1 MRATPALPALRGAA
15 SDFRQW
21 PMRRFPLLVVP
32 MLSACAAPQSAE
44 PSLAPR
50 AAEAID
56 PRVPIPGD
64 VIAGPAEP
72 ALAARIAELLAEVR
86 SGDAAFQAAAQTAGA
101 LAAAAGPQESES
113 WIVAQEALS
122 ALVATRAPVTRA
134 IADLDALA
142 AGRIAATGGILPGD
156 LAAIQAATAEAG
168 AIGQRQAETIDR
180 LQARLAA

>member
-1 MRATPALPALRGAA
+1 MTARPT
-15 SDFRQW
+15 
-21 PMRRFPLLVVP
+21 LLCLL
-32 MLSACAAPQSAE
+32 LSACATQQSTE

-56 PRVPIPGD
+56 PRVPIPSD
-64 VIAGPAEP
+64 VIAGPVDP
-72 ALAARIAELLAEVR
+72 ALASRIAELVAEVR
-86 SGDAAFQAAAQTAGA
+86 AGDAAFQMASQNAET
-101 LAAAAGPQESES
+101 LANAAGPQESES

-122 ALVATRAPVTRA
+122 ALVATRGPVTRA

-168 AIGQRQAETIDR
+168 AIGQRQAETIGR

>member
-1 MRATPALPALRGAA
+1 MTARPT
-15 SDFRQW
+15 
-21 PMRRFPLLVVP
+21 LLCLL
-32 MLSACAAPQSAE
+32 LSACATQQSTE

-56 PRVPIPGD
+56 PRVPIPSD
-64 VIAGPAEP
+64 VIAGPVDP
-72 ALAARIAELLAEVR
+72 ALASRIAELVAEVR
-86 SGDAAFQAAAQTAGA
+86 AGDAAFQMASQNAET
-101 LAAAAGPQESES
+101 LANAAGPQESES

-122 ALVATRAPVTRA
+122 ALVATRGPVTRA

>member
-1 MRATPALPALRGAA
+1 MRSILLLLSLLPAACATP
-15 SDFRQW
+15 
-21 PMRRFPLLVVP
+21 
-32 MLSACAAPQSAE
+32 QSGE

-64 VIAGPAEP
+64 AVTGPADP
-72 ALAARIAELLAEVR
+72 ALAARIGELMAEVR
-86 SGDAAFQAAAQTAGA
+86 SGDAAFQAAAQNAEA
-101 LAAAAGPQESES
+101 LAAAAGPPESES

-122 ALVATRAPVTRA
+122 GLVAARAPVTKA

-156 LAAIQAATAEAG
+156 LAALQSATAEAG
-168 AIGQRQAETIDR
+168 AIGQRQAEIIDR
-180 LQARLAA
+180 LQAQLAG